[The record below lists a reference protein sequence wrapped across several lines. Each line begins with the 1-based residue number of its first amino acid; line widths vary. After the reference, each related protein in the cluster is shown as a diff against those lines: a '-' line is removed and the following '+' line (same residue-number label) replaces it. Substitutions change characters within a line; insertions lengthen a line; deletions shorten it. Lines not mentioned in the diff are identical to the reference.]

1 MCGIAGFC
9 NRVDKWEECIRMM
22 NYAIKHRGPDGE
34 GIWREEN
41 GQVVLGHRRLS
52 IIDLSEMGSQPM
64 VSESERYV
72 LSYNGEIYNYKAIM
86 KRMETEG
93 IYLRLRGTS
102 DTEVLLKAFEEWG
115 ITKTLN
121 ECKGMFA
128 IALFDRNEKCLYL
141 IRDRVGEKPLFYG
154 LVGNSFTFASDLN
167 SIEILPD
174 FKKEINKDVLK
185 TYFSHGYIPAPFSIY
200 KGIYKLEPG
209 CILKIRWPF
218 SEWEI
223 DSYWSMEETAK
234 SGEKRMFQG
243 SEEDACD
250 ELERLLK
257 SAIEEQMV
265 ADVPI
270 GAFLSGGIDSS
281 TIVSMMQ
288 SISCGKVK
296 TYTIG
301 MNDRNFDEAKAAKKI
316 AEVLGTNH
324 TELYISEKDMKGV
337 IPKLPDIFAEPFADS
352 SQIPTYLVSQL
363 AHRNVKVVFSG
374 DGGDELFGGYNTYA
388 WVRNTWESKQR
399 ISYWIQNIRG
409 KIYTSSF
416 MKDEKDKNWLKG
428 KLLSAKSAE
437 ELYLNNIEE
446 KVCRTISNFDST
458 VSHSG
463 RKYKAGYLKGI
474 ESNIMLMD
482 LLMYHPDDI
491 LTKVDRCAMANSLE
505 TRIPLLDK
513 EIVSFAWSLPM
524 QYKIDGS
531 ITKKILRKIL
541 YRYVP
546 QSLME
551 RPKRGFSVPLK
562 KWFQE
567 GELREWAEN
576 LLEHKKISELGL
588 LNSKAVRQIWKDYI
602 ENGIWTE
609 YIWYLL
615 VFQQWSAKAGI

>member
-22 NYAIKHRGPDGE
+22 NSAIKHRGPDGE

-72 LSYNGEIYNYKAIM
+72 LSYNGEIYNYKTMI

-93 IYLRLRGTS
+93 IYLRFRGTS

-128 IALFDRNEKCLYL
+128 IALFDRKEKCLYL

-200 KGIYKLEPG
+200 EGIYKLEPG
-209 CILKIRWPF
+209 CILKTRWPF
-218 SEWEI
+218 SDWEI

-234 SGEKRMFQG
+234 SGERRMFQG

-265 ADVPI
+265 ADVPV

-281 TIVSMMQ
+281 TIVTMMQ

-301 MNDRNFDEAKAAKKI
+301 MNDRNFNEAETAKKI
-316 AEVLGTNH
+316 AEVLGTHH

-363 AHRNVKVVFSG
+363 AHHDVKVVLSG

-399 ISYWIQNIRG
+399 IPYWIQNVRG

-416 MKDEKDKNWLKG
+416 MKDEKGKHWLKG

-446 KVCRTISNFDST
+446 KVCRTISNSDGT
-458 VSHSG
+458 VSHNG

-551 RPKRGFSVPLK
+551 RPKQGFSVPLK